1 MWSRAVKAATLSRYH
16 GIQGH
21 QIPDAR
27 ALPSSFAHLHST
39 GVSSGLL
46 QVFQAAELATGKQA
60 HLAHLLDVSW
70 IPKVATTPGHKA
82 LGLGTAQKAPSL
94 QTYTPRLSV
103 CS

>member
-1 MWSRAVKAATLSRYH
+1 MWSRAVKAATLSGYH

-46 QVFQAAELATGKQA
+46 QLFQAAEPATGKQA
-60 HLAHLLDVSW
+60 YLAHLLDVSW
-70 IPKVATTPGHKA
+70 IPNLATALGHKA
-82 LGLGTAQKAPSL
+82 LGLGTARKAPSL